1 MDIEYSLPLIECRYC
16 DKFVMSVKRQIYLYP
31 TSTRNV
37 VKVTCKY
44 QRECIERVIKQNEME
59 RKKHEDGYDCKE

>member
-1 MDIEYSLPLIECRYC
+1 MDIEYSLPFIECENCYR
-16 DKFVMSVKRQIYLYP
+16 FVMDVKRQTYLYP

-59 RKKHEDGYDCKE
+59 RKKHENGYDCKE

>member
-1 MDIEYSLPLIECRYC
+1 MNIEYSLPLIECRYC
-16 DKFVMSVKRQIYLYP
+16 DKFVMSVKRQTYLYP
-31 TSTRNV
+31 MNTRNV

-59 RKKHEDGYDCKE
+59 RKKHEDRYHCKE